1 MIKYDFDEKGIVTK
15 DNFADSLTGMGV
27 LVEEEEMKKV
37 VVVYDKN
44 KDGNVDFNDFLIGK
58 KYVNK
63 NYLMSVFEGKK
74 KKKGKKGK
82 GGKKKGKFKFVMLIC
97 IKDEGLRIYGGVLLE
112 MFIERYIY
120 FTDINC
126 FDRDKF
132 LVYLLQDDFVW
143 YLNYSDRM
151 YMNIV
156 DVVKNGDYELL
167 KNVFQRGL
175 TVDIRD
181 KYYKILL
188 MVVCVIGRIDMV
200 KFFVDNG

>member
-1 MIKYDFDEKGIVTK
+1 MVKDRDYKEVTKECRKVEKSFGKVGKNNEFWVIVLYDWVYERFEKIFNMMIKYDFDEKGIVTK
-15 DNFADSLTGMGV
+15 DNFSDSLTGMGV

-37 VVVYDKN
+37 VAVYDKN

-120 FTDINC
+120 FTDINR

-132 LVYLLQDDFVW
+132 LVYFL
-143 YLNYSDRM
+143 
-151 YMNIV
+151 
-156 DVVKNGDYELL
+156 
-167 KNVFQRGL
+167 
-175 TVDIRD
+175 
-181 KYYKILL
+181 
-188 MVVCVIGRIDMV
+188 
-200 KFFVDNG
+200 